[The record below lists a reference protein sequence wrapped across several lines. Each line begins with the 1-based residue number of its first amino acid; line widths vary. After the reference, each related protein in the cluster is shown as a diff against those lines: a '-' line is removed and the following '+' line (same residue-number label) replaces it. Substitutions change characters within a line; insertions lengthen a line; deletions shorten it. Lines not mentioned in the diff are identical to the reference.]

1 MTPQE
6 LFDKHQARAER
17 IAEGLCWHCQIS
29 GALAFQEEAKQEA
42 LQELWRCAVNFD
54 PDKQSLQLRVSG
66 SNAVFW
72 NAVMGKDLS
81 ELPVK
86 KSYSN
91 FWIWTAM
98 RVRGRVLDF
107 FRAQRLITRLPKKS
121 EDKPDAPRYTMLY
134 KDRFLSANNPVLRK
148 SSNSSR
154 VSEGG
159 PSPHGEII
167 SYFDLFPSK
176 DRADHADELN
186 DQRKKIAAILESSSL
201 TPDEKNVIALYY
213 GDEELSRSDIAE
225 KLGKTGVMIG
235 VELKSAL
242 SKMRSAAERLSIAS

>member
-1 MTPQE
+1 
-6 LFDKHQARAER
+6 
-17 IAEGLCWHCQIS
+17 
-29 GALAFQEEAKQEA
+29 
-42 LQELWRCAVNFD
+42 
-54 PDKQSLQLRVSG
+54 
-66 SNAVFW
+66 
-72 NAVMGKDLS
+72 
-81 ELPVK
+81 
-86 KSYSN
+86 
-91 FWIWTAM
+91 M

-176 DRADHADELN
+176 DRAGSRRRVEMISVRRLRGN
-186 DQRKKIAAILESSSL
+186 PGILI
-201 TPDEKNVIALYY
+201 TY
-213 GDEELSRSDIAE
+213 
-225 KLGKTGVMIG
+225 TG
-235 VELKSAL
+235 
-242 SKMRSAAERLSIAS
+242 